1 MSNNINTKK
10 CKTCLLEKSIYDFQP
25 QNWNC
30 IKCKNLLHRNPAYY
44 KEYYEKHK
52 KDMHQKYLD
61 NSEVIKEKY
70 KNRYHEL
77 CEKENR
83 PKKGR
88 GRPKKEIVVAPIELI
103 EISNDI
109 LV

>member
-10 CKTCLLEKSIYDFQP
+10 CKTCLLEKSIYDFQV
-25 QNWNC
+25 QNNRC
-30 IKCKNLLHRNPAYY
+30 IKCKNAIHRNPAYY
-44 KEYYEKHK
+44 KLYYEKHK
-52 KDMHQKYLD
+52 EDMHQKYLD

-88 GRPKKEIVVAPIELI
+88 GRPKKEIVPPVELI